1 VTANFERRLVC
12 LLLGC
17 LAACGRAPTAP
28 AGRAPAARTP
38 GVRVTMAA
46 LHASGGVPV
55 GWALTPPSGSVEIG
69 RRTFE
74 DLGCP
79 ACHRIADET
88 FSTPSAGIG
97 PELTGM
103 GSHHP
108 AAYFVESIINP
119 DAVLVEGDGYV
130 DAGGHSTMPDYPD
143 LTVTQLADVVAYLSS
158 LRGAHPMPAT
168 EPAVAQ
174 ITERPS
180 PPARE
185 AKAFMV
191 QSYQVRPGMLEAFE
205 RWMRDTGMPR
215 LREHGVVAIETFVDF
230 TRARNPY
237 TTVYAFRD
245 GAALQA
251 AVLDPAVLS
260 VDREFDGFVSDHE
273 HLQKTWSPMYRAPS
287 LSDPN

>member
-1 VTANFERRLVC
+1 
-12 LLLGC
+12 
-17 LAACGRAPTAP
+17 
-28 AGRAPAARTP
+28 
-38 GVRVTMAA
+38 MAA

-55 GWALTPPSGSVEIG
+55 GWALTPPPGSSEMG

-79 ACHRIADET
+79 ACHRIAGET
-88 FSTPSAGIG
+88 FASPSDGIG
-97 PELTGM
+97 PDLTGM

-119 DAVLVEGDGYV
+119 DAVLVEGEGYT
-130 DAGGHSTMPDYPD
+130 DAAGHSTMPDYPD
-143 LTVTQLADVVAYLSS
+143 LTVTQLADLVTYLSS
-158 LRGAHPMPAT
+158 LGGAHSMPPPAT
-168 EPAVAQ
+168 GATE

-191 QSYQVRPGMLEAFE
+191 QSYQVRPGMLEGFE
-205 RWMRDTGMPR
+205 RWMREAGAPR
-215 LREHGVVAIETFVDF
+215 LRERGVVAIETFVDF
-230 TRARNPY
+230 TRGRNPY

-251 AVLDPAVLS
+251 AVQDPAVQS
-260 VDREFDGFVSDHE
+260 IDREFDGFVSEHE
-273 HLQKTWSPMYRAPS
+273 HQQKMWSPIYRAPS